1 MALLIRG
8 GTILSG
14 GERRENPGLLL
25 KDGKIAGPAQA
36 EPERVLDVQ
45 DGYVLPGLV
54 DIHTHG
60 ALGRDFTEG
69 TQAAFDTITRF
80 AACHGVTSQVA
91 TLFTMPMTEILRCIQ
106 FARGY
111 RRHPQGA
118 QILGLHL
125 EGPFISPERC
135 GAQAS
140 DAVLPIAPETYAPLL
155 AQADVIRMITLS
167 PHCAQAEQMV
177 RAFCQRGVKVA
188 GGHDDGYEP
197 MIAKC
202 FDAGMR
208 HAVHLYCA
216 MSTAHIREG
225 EKYAGLTEMALLDD
239 RVSVELIA
247 DRAHTTGALVA
258 LAYKCK
264 PADKVCLVSD
274 MLSVG
279 GLPRQEEPY
288 SIRIP
293 GVSQALN
300 VVIGQRSARLAGGN
314 HNAGGIT
321 PLDVMLKNVVEDGI
335 PLEAAA
341 RMATENPALAVG
353 ALQKG
358 RIEQGMDADICI
370 LDQNLQVR
378 YTIIAGE
385 VVYQKEV

>member
-1 MALLIRG
+1 MAILIKG

-36 EPERVLDVQ
+36 EPARILDAGG
-45 DGYVLPGLV
+45 GYILPGLV

-69 TQAAFDTITRF
+69 TQTAFDIITRF
-80 AACHGVTSQVA
+80 AVRHGVTSQVA
-91 TLFTMPMTEILRCIQ
+91 TLFTMPMAQILRCIQ
-106 FARGY
+106 FARDY

-140 DAVLPIAPETYAPLL
+140 DAVLPIAPENYAPLL
-155 AQADVIRMITLS
+155 AQADAIRMITLS

-177 RAFCQRGVKVA
+177 RAFCQRGVKVT

-202 FDAGMR
+202 FDAGM
-208 HAVHLYCA
+208 HHTVHLFCA
-216 MSTAHIREG
+216 MSSARFRQG
-225 EKYAGLTEMALLDD
+225 EKVAGLTEMALLDD

-247 DRAHTTGALVA
+247 DRAHTTPALIA
-258 LAYKCK
+258 LACKCK

-279 GLPRQEEPY
+279 GLPPQEEPY

-293 GVSQALN
+293 GVEKALE
-300 VVIGQRSARLAGGN
+300 VEIGPRSAKLAGSN

-321 PLDVMLKNVVEDGI
+321 ALDRMLRNMVEDGV

-341 RMATENPALAVG
+341 RMATENPALAIG
-353 ALQKG
+353 ARQKG
-358 RIEQGMDADICI
+358 RIEPGMDADICI
-370 LDQNLQVR
+370 LDQELQVR

-385 VVYQKEV
+385 VVYHKEV